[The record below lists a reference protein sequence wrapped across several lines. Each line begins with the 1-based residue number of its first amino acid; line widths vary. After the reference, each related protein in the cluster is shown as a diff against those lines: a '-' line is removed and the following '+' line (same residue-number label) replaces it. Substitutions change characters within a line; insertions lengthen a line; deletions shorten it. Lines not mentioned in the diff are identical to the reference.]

1 MKNFVA
7 LVLSAI
13 LIFGV
18 NFFAAENRNKIV
30 KVLIPEKT
38 EIIHFTKN
46 TEEGEEMIWSVMN
59 SSEKKNFLRSSA
71 RRKEEIIRNISA
83 KS

>member
-7 LVLSAI
+7 LVLSAV

-30 KVLIPEKT
+30 KVLTPEKT
-38 EIIHFTKN
+38 EIIHFTEN
-46 TEEGEEMIWSVMN
+46 TEEGEEMIWSIV
-59 SSEKKNFLRSSA
+59 SSPFLMLF
-71 RRKEEIIRNISA
+71 
-83 KS
+83 